1 MRRGVRRSEH
11 SDVPGRG
18 DVRVLPEGN
27 RLRGV
32 RGCAEGEE
40 EVDSHDGEEA
50 EGLEEIPLEKEEDV
64 VLP

>member
-1 MRRGVRRSEH
+1 MYLGEEMYESYRKAIDYEEF
-11 SDVPGRG
+11 
-18 DVRVLPEGN
+18 EG
-27 RLRGV
+27 G
-32 RGCAEGEE
+32 AEGE

>member
-1 MRRGVRRSEH
+1 MYLGEEMYESYRKAIDYEEF
-11 SDVPGRG
+11 
-18 DVRVLPEGN
+18 EG
-27 RLRGV
+27 G
-32 RGCAEGEE
+32 AEGEE